1 MRTKNYLFLLSLI
14 TIILLS
20 LALFILSRPLQIKE
34 TIFEVN
40 EGIPFNQIVKNLNDQ
55 KIISYP
61 NLIKIYA
68 IISGKAKYIKT
79 GEYKILPKNNSFS
92 LINKLADGDIYYRQI
107 RIKEGAT
114 FLEVLQTFKL
124 EVNLIDNLDNS
135 QVNLISQLSLKRNS
149 LEGLFSP
156 DTYFYKKG
164 DTYID
169 ILKRAHNSQQ
179 KLLDKLWKERR
190 LDLPYRAPYEALILA
205 SIIEKEG
212 IEKKDISG
220 VFIRRLKKN
229 MKLQSDP
236 TVIFALGAEFDG
248 NIKREH
254 LFMTHPY
261 NTYMNK
267 GLPPGPIGLVSKSS
281 LKAAFDP
288 KDGTS
293 LYFVAKGDGTHF
305 FSDSLKEH
313 QDAVKRYQL
322 NL

>member
-1 MRTKNYLFLLSLI
+1 M
-14 TIILLS
+14 
-20 LALFILSRPLQIKE
+20 
-34 TIFEVN
+34 
-40 EGIPFNQIVKNLNDQ
+40 
-55 KIISYP
+55 
-61 NLIKIYA
+61 
-68 IISGKAKYIKT
+68 
-79 GEYKILPKNNSFS
+79 
-92 LINKLADGDIYYRQI
+92 
-107 RIKEGAT
+107 
-114 FLEVLQTFKL
+114 
-124 EVNLIDNLDNS
+124 
-135 QVNLISQLSLKRNS
+135 KRKS
-149 LEGLFSP
+149 LEGLFAP

-179 KLLDKLWKERR
+179 KLLGKLWKERR

-254 LFMTHPY
+254 LFITHPY

-281 LKAAFDP
+281 LEAAFDP
-288 KDGTS
+288 TDGTS